1 VSALPKV
8 ALLIETSNA
17 YARGLLGGIQ
27 AYIREH
33 RPWSIYLAEH
43 GRGDISPPWLTKWK
57 GDGVIARIENGAIA
71 SAIAALKIP
80 VVDMSAGRLLPG
92 LPWCEIDEEGIARLA
107 VDHFLARGFK
117 HFAWCGDSRF
127 VWSKMRGEAWTA
139 ALAMSGYGVHS
150 WQSSGKFAPDDDA
163 ETDAIAKW
171 TASLPRPVAVFACYD
186 IRGRQ
191 VLDACRR
198 TGQQVPDEVAVL
210 SVDNDEL
217 LCSLAH
223 PPLSSIVP
231 NALRTGY
238 EAAALLD
245 RMMAGDRPGPE
256 RHLIPPTSLVTRQST
271 DVLAVEDRNV
281 ARAVRFIRE
290 HACEGICVD
299 DVVRDAGLSRRLLE
313 ARFKRHL
320 GRSPHEEIT
329 RIQILRVKDLLSH
342 TSLPLAEIASRTGF
356 RYVEYLSAV
365 FKHKVGV
372 PPGQFR
378 NEQRPGKKQ
387 KPASALRPR
396 LVKYPQK

>member
-1 VSALPKV
+1 MPDLPRV
-8 ALLIETSNA
+8 VLLIETSNA

-27 AYIREH
+27 AYVRENK
-33 RPWSIYLAEH
+33 PWSIYLAEH
-43 GRGDISPPWLTKWK
+43 GRGDMPPAWLSRWK
-57 GDGVIARIENGAIA
+57 GDGVIARIENAAIA
-71 SAIAALKIP
+71 RAIAALKIP
-80 VVDMSAGRLLPG
+80 VVDMSAGRLLPE
-92 LPWCEIDEEGIARLA
+92 LPWCEIDEDGIARLA
-107 VDHFLARGFK
+107 VEHFEERGFK
-117 HFAWCGDSRF
+117 HFAWCGDARF
-127 VWSKMRGEAWTA
+127 VWSKMRGDAWIA
-139 ALAMSGYGVHS
+139 ALAKSGHTVHLYNS
-150 WQSSGKFAPDDDA
+150 PGKFAPDDDA

-171 TASLPRPVAVFACYD
+171 IGTLPRPLAVFTCYD

-223 PPLSSIVP
+223 PPLSSIIP

-238 EAAALLD
+238 EAAGLLD
-245 RMMAGDRPGPE
+245 RMMAGEKPGPE
-256 RHLIPPTSLVTRQST
+256 RHLIPPTGLVTRQST

-281 ARAVRFIRE
+281 AKAVRFIRE

-313 ARFKRHL
+313 GRFKSNL

-329 RIQILRVKDLLSH
+329 RVQILRVKELLAH
-342 TSLPLAEIASRTGF
+342 TDLPLTEVADRTGF

-365 FKHKVGV
+365 FKNKVGV

-378 NEQRPGKKQ
+378 NEHRPKRRTRSQ
-387 KPASALRPR
+387 A
-396 LVKYPQK
+396 